1 MANRSS
7 DIPSSLSKK
16 CSAFLT
22 VSFLATPFMP
32 SKYFTRIWNSSFG
45 TLEEDESKKEPVWRD
60 GGGRLEH
67 ILIRRW
73 AKNSLTK
80 GAEQYIISK
89 MVKQSL

>member
-1 MANRSS
+1 MKVKRSQS
-7 DIPSSLSKK
+7 
-16 CSAFLT
+16 
-22 VSFLATPFMP
+22 
-32 SKYFTRIWNSSFG
+32 
-45 TLEEDESKKEPVWRD
+45 
-60 GGGRLEH
+60 GGMEVGDLN